1 MEWTLFEE
9 CSPNDFEDTQLSEA
23 YHQFNVE
30 IVEVTKDFDTSFSQ
44 TCTNDRRSYQSNNE
58 NEHLG
63 NRNDEPM
70 NVFFNVKEVIKLL
83 FSRGTESDSISY

>member
-9 CSPNDFEDTQLSEA
+9 CSPNDFEDTQLSEG

-30 IVEVTKDFDTSFSQ
+30 IVEVTKGFDTPFSQ